1 MPTLL
6 KMRVPPPT
14 DWSEFE
20 DITRS
25 SVKVKW
31 RSSDMQRNGRNGQ
44 KQHGVDV
51 FGHDDL
57 SRFVGIQCRN
67 KDDTSVK
74 MKEILEAVS
83 AAERYPVPLLAFYY
97 ATTLS
102 RDAKLQAEVL
112 TVSEKRVKDGKFPVG
127 ILFWEDLYE
136 ELVGDTA
143 EFAKHYPQLVPSQQ
157 AVSGNHTAAP
167 TVISHPINPALRNVH
182 RANQEVYAFAH
193 DLTAGLKS
201 DPDTD
206 WNEVCE
212 TIAISFDRY
221 ERQLDDIIR
230 DHGMYLS
237 TRVKNLVR
245 KAIGIA
251 SDGKHHVPYDE
262 FEGPVPD
269 MDAVKNANE
278 FYNNMSNAAKKAR
291 ADMRKQLG
299 LDKRT

>member
-25 SVKVKW
+25 SLKVKW

-67 KDDTSVK
+67 KDDTRLK
-74 MKEILEAVS
+74 MKEVVEAIA
-83 AAERYPVPLLAFYY
+83 AAEKFRVPLAAFYM

-112 TVSEKRVKDGKFPVG
+112 TVSDARVRAGKFPVG

-143 EFAKHYPQLVPSQQ
+143 EFAKHYPQLVPPQLVIATSRNLT
-157 AVSGNHTAAP
+157 SP
-167 TVISHPINPALRNVH
+167 TVISQTINPALRKVQ
-182 RANQEVYAFAH
+182 RASQEVYAFAH
-193 DLTAGLKS
+193 DLTAGLNV
-201 DPDTD
+201 DPATD
-206 WNEVCE
+206 WHEVCE
-212 TIAISFDRY
+212 TIAIGFGRY
-221 ERQLDDIIR
+221 ERELSDILR
-230 DHGMYLS
+230 DHGIYLS
-237 TRVKNLVR
+237 DAVKELVQAAC
-245 KAIGIA
+245 KIA
-251 SDGKHHVPYDE
+251 SDGKHHVQFVED
-262 FEGPVPD
+262 EGPVPD
-269 MDAVKNANE
+269 DIAVKAASD
-278 FYNNMSNAAKKAR
+278 FSDHLANAAAQAR
-291 ADMRKQLG
+291 TDLRKQAG
-299 LDKRT
+299 LD

>member
-25 SVKVKW
+25 ALKVKW

-57 SRFVGIQCRN
+57 SRFVGVQCRN
-67 KDDTSVK
+67 KDDSALK
-74 MKEILEAVS
+74 MKEVIEAIA
-83 AAERYPVPLLAFYY
+83 AAEAFRPPIAAFYM

-112 TVSEKRVKDGKFPVG
+112 TVSEARVKAGRFPVG
-127 ILFWEDLYE
+127 VLFWEDLYE

-143 EFAKHYPQLVPSQQ
+143 EFAKHYPQLVPQQ
-157 AVSGNHTAAP
+157 PTVAASPITISP
-167 TVISHPINPALRNVH
+167 TVISQPINPALKNVQ
-182 RANQEVYAFAH
+182 RASQEVYAFAH
-193 DLTAGLKS
+193 DLTAGLNV
-201 DPDTD
+201 DPATD
-206 WNEVCE
+206 WHEVCE
-212 TIAISFDRY
+212 IMAINFARYDR
-221 ERQLDDIIR
+221 ELSDMLR

-237 TRVKNLVR
+237 DDVKREVGEAYN
-245 KAIGIA
+245 IA
-251 SDGKHHVPYDE
+251 GNGKHQVVFVE
-262 FEGPVPD
+262 GEGPVASR
-269 MDAVKNANE
+269 DAIK
-278 FYNNMSNAAKKAR
+278 AAEAFHAHAVRAAELAR
-291 ADMRKQLG
+291 ADLRKQAG
-299 LDKRT
+299 LS